1 MLWNANHPL
10 LSRSARH
17 LLLSLALTAALQG
30 APKKSELEIQ
40 GLAALADHLPDV
52 AASRFAAQL
61 ANNPADEEESKRL
74 RLLLA
79 ESLVRADQADK
90 ALEILEHPSLADS
103 TITLFWKAQ
112 SHRARGELQQ
122 AIELF
127 DQVID
132 TKDFPFSAEAIL
144 TRSRLLSSQGNHRA
158 AIAGLNLLTT
168 TKSPLATRAKLD
180 QARLLLQ
187 TEQSEEARKALP
199 SLKSLKGAELLD
211 AQLLDAAL
219 LQQESQFSKAAAAY
233 TAILTRFQKEGEELP
248 VTIHPAA
255 VGVARALA
263 SLKQRP
269 EATDALLAFIQNQ
282 PDSPILDEAF
292 ALLRSLLL
300 DQAIADDP
308 VANLI
313 NARLLQWS
321 TSPPVQ
327 HPAIFPDSTSGA
339 ADHLPHL
346 SEFDHPELHAQAL
359 YLQIVALATAKE
371 AEALEEQ
378 RRLITRL
385 RMEHPDN
392 PLAQS
397 AMIELARTLF
407 RTNQFEKAKNLLENI
422 IESAFA
428 RPTEIEAYLL
438 LATSL
443 HQKQEFPESAVA
455 FEKAAALL
463 QSTAHNNALFNAGI
477 SWLLAG
483 DQEQLLRLQQEGSP
497 KLKASLQLEQALYA
511 ASQQPAIALPMLDRF
526 IVDNPTHPRLNE
538 ARLAMAFCALQ
549 QVPPAVS
556 MARALL
562 DSIEDDPDYNERVLL
577 AKIQLAA
584 TVNDAVQ
591 TIEQCREFLQQ
602 FPDSTL
608 VAEVTLTLGTALYQ
622 NGDLSEARQT
632 LQKLEKSH
640 PEKSAPAL
648 LIAARAAARTGT
660 PQSLTE
666 AIELFD
672 KIIQSKSPLAS
683 YATLEKARSLIDTK
697 APVSLQK
704 AVTDLALL
712 LKTIPENSSL
722 HNTTGMLLMEAYY
735 ALGGS
740 DPEQYK
746 LGLELQKN
754 LLDKESLSLEEKH
767 RVSYYRGLTLE
778 QLGQADQALDVYYQ
792 VLESASKQAP
802 MNWDY
807 LERCGFNAISLLE
820 KNRRW
825 EPAMALAKK
834 LAAFPSPRAPEAAE
848 RAKRLSL
855 EHMIL
860 EE

>member
-1 MLWNANHPL
+1 MAV
-10 LSRSARH
+10 
-17 LLLSLALTAALQG
+17 ALTGLLPG
-30 APKKSELEIQ
+30 ATKKSELELQ
-40 GLAALADHLPDV
+40 GIAALADHLPDV

-61 ANNPADEEESKRL
+61 ANNPSDEEESKRL

-79 ESLVRADQADK
+79 ESLVRANQAEK
-90 ALEILEHPSLADS
+90 ALDVLNHPSLADS
-103 TITLFWKAQ
+103 AVTLFWKAQ
-112 SHRARGELQQ
+112 SHRALGELQQ

-132 TKDFPFSAEAIL
+132 TKDSPFSAEAIL

-168 TKSPLATRAKLD
+168 AKSPLATRAKLD
-180 QARLLLQ
+180 QARLLLH
-187 TEQSEEARKALP
+187 TGQSEDARKSLP
-199 SLKSLKGAELLD
+199 SLKSLKGSELLD

-233 TAILTRFQKEGEELP
+233 TTILSRFQKEGEDLP

-255 VGVARALA
+255 VGAARALA
-263 SLKQRP
+263 SMNQRA

-282 PDSPILDEAF
+282 PESPILPEAF
-292 ALLRSLLL
+292 TLLRSLLL
-300 DQAIADDP
+300 DHSVVDDP

-321 TSPPVQ
+321 ASIPVQ
-327 HPAIFPDSTSGA
+327 QSAIFPSSSTGA
-339 ADHLPHL
+339 ADQLPTL
-346 SEFDHPELHAQAL
+346 SNFEHPELHAQAL
-359 YLQIVALATAKE
+359 YLRIMALATETE
-371 AEALEEQ
+371 AEPLEQQ
-378 RRLITRL
+378 RRLVTLL

-392 PLAQS
+392 PLAQAS
-397 AMIELARTLF
+397 MIELARTLF
-407 RTNQFEKAKNLLENI
+407 RINQFEKAKSLLENLV
-422 IESAFA
+422 ESSFVND
-428 RPTEIEAYLL
+428 TEVEAYLL

-443 HQKQEFPESAVA
+443 FQKQEFPQAAAA
-455 FEKAAALL
+455 FEKGATLL
-463 QSTAHNNALFNAGI
+463 QSTARNNVMFNAGV

-483 DQEQLLRLQQEGSP
+483 DQEQLLRLQQEATP
-497 KLKASLQLEQALYA
+497 KLRASLQLEQALYA
-511 ASQQPAIALPMLDRF
+511 ASQQPVVALPMLERF
-526 IVDNPTHPRLNE
+526 ILDNPTHPRLNE

-549 QVPPAVS
+549 QVPPAVA

-562 DSIEDDPDYNERVLL
+562 ESIEDDAAYNEKVLL

-584 TVNDAVQ
+584 TVNDATQ
-591 TIEQCREFLQQ
+591 TIDQCREFLQQ
-602 FPDSTL
+602 FPDSKL

-640 PEKSAPAL
+640 PEKAAPAL

-666 AIELFD
+666 AIALFD

-697 APVSLQK
+697 ASASLQQ
-704 AVTDLALL
+704 AVTELSLL
-712 LKTIPENSSL
+712 LKTLVEHSSL
-722 HNTTGMLLMEAYY
+722 HNTTGMLLMEALY

-740 DPEQYK
+740 DSEQYNQ
-746 LGLELQKN
+746 GLELQKN
-754 LLDKESLSLEEKH
+754 LLANENLSLEDRH

-778 QLGQADQALDVYYQ
+778 QLGLADQALEVYYQ

-825 EPAMALAKK
+825 EPAIALSKK
-834 LAAFPSPRAPEAAE
+834 LASFPSPRANEAAE
-848 RAKRLSL
+848 RAKRLGL

-860 EE
+860 DE